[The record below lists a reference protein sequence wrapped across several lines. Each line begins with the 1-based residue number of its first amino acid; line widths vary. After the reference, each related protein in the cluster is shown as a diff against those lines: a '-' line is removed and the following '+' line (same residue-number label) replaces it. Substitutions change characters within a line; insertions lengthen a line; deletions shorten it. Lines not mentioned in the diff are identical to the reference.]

1 MRQIDYEKLI
11 ESSYWDNFFTWED
24 NLDQLPP
31 VALGILMY
39 KLIERNV
46 QHDAGQRHKMYDVL
60 ERLERHQK
68 NIKPTWR
75 LNYDHQDDYRD
86 EVVKSINRLTDEV

>member
-11 ESSYWDNFFTWED
+11 ESSYWDNTWDD

-31 VALGILMY
+31 VALGLLMY